1 MVRFYSNENFP
12 QDTVEA
18 LRQLGHDVLTS
29 HDAGKS
35 RQSIPDKEVLEFA
48 TAEKRVLLTLNRQ
61 HFIRLHDATNGQH
74 CGIVVCTQDTDFQ
87 GQAQRIHAQV
97 SGCGDL
103 GGSLL
108 RVNRPNPAA
117 PTR

>member
-1 MVRFYSNENFP
+1 MARFYSNENFP

-35 RQSIPDKEVLEFA
+35 RQSIPDEEVLEFA

-61 HFIRLHDATNGQH
+61 HFIRLHNATNGQH
-74 CGIVVCTQDTDFQ
+74 CGIVVCTQDADFQ

-97 SGCGDL
+97 VDCADL
-103 GGSLL
+103 EDSLL
-108 RVNRPNPAA
+108 RINRPNPTT
-117 PTR
+117 PSR